1 MNIKDI
7 TSVSSLLQEM
17 ETSISSDTEIVEQTL
32 QPEEM
37 KKKIEE
43 VKQKL
48 SPLKIMRGGTKRKV
62 TLLFKQLLEIV
73 QTDESNSPLISSM
86 LEEVSSR
93 LLEVRQQDGEI
104 EALICSSDILK
115 HDNSLLNEEIVSASH
130 YHLQQQKVMS
140 KFHASNEKASRHSRH
155 SSASGSNPQENLE
168 NQSEV
173 RSILRGLAVKQEVK
187 IPALKCK
194 TFSGESDRF
203 QFRSFLLSFENV
215 FGSRRDLSD
224 AAKLQ
229 YLKAHLSSI
238 ALKDVEHL
246 PNVDDNY
253 EVALQILKDL
263 YLDVP
268 FIIDCLFHKIDTAPV
283 IDNKNLEAVRAF
295 ISEVRAHLHELKEFE
310 LDFME
315 EGSAGCKLL
324 SHIVVDKLPSSFLRE
339 LKIETKVEYPS
350 INIILDNYHM
360 ILKSM
365 ERIRGKNPSHASAFK
380 KSSNGKKTSSF
391 QNSTYSRQENTTS
404 PKKSN
409 ISSESSFV
417 KCKLC
422 DGAHFMSS
430 CTVYS
435 SPASRK
441 ERCIEIELCSSCS
454 STKHKSKQCPA
465 KRYGLS
471 HHCFYC
477 KSKKHISALCTSETN
492 GKRKSTQH
500 RRTDDTPTP
509 SSSLAQTGEE
519 ESQQSHLCIN
529 TGSTPSGNIL
539 PTISLKVKRGNKI
552 QEIRAL
558 LDFGS
563 QRSYFKGSVME
574 KLGVNIA
581 SLPRQNTTVKTFL
594 GEQTRTIY
602 SIDLELNL
610 CCGSYT
616 KIPALVDPNLD
627 VGFEVKGLMGAEYNI
642 RRNNFKIADRFYQG
656 GRHGDIVNN
665 VECLLGI
672 DALYLMKHFKVVN
685 CIRGS
690 AIDSCHGFVP
700 FGPVRKFLILSQ
712 IEVIFGEENS
722 ISPQRKRTS

>member
-1 MNIKDI
+1 MNIEDI
-7 TSVSSLLQEM
+7 SSVSTLLQEI
-17 ETSISSDTEIVEQTL
+17 ETSISSDTEIAAGQTL
-32 QPEEM
+32 KPEEM

-43 VKQKL
+43 VKEKL
-48 SPLKIMRGGTKRKV
+48 SPLKIMRGVSKRKV

-73 QTDESNSPLISSM
+73 QTDGSNSPLISSM

-93 LLEVRQQDGEI
+93 LLEVRQYDGEI
-104 EALICSSDILK
+104 EALICSSGLLK
-115 HDNSLLNEEIVSASH
+115 YDNTLLNEEIMSASH

-140 KFHASNEKASRHSRH
+140 KFHISTKNASRH

-173 RSILRGLAVKQEVK
+173 KSILRGLAVKHEVK

-229 YLKAHLSSI
+229 YLKAHLSSM

-253 EVALQILKDL
+253 KVALQILKNL

-365 ERIRGKNPSHASAFK
+365 ERIRGKNPSQTFASK

-404 PKKSN
+404 PKKSS
-409 ISSESSFV
+409 ISSESSTL

-422 DGAHFMSS
+422 NGAHFMSS

-471 HHCFYC
+471 RPCFYC
-477 KSKKHISALCTSETN
+477 KSKKHISALCSSEN

-509 SSSLAQTGEE
+509 SSSLAQTGED
-519 ESQQSHLCIN
+519 ESQRNHLCIN
-529 TGSTPSGNIL
+529 TGTTPSGNIL

-594 GEQTRTIY
+594 GEQTRTMY

-616 KIPALVDPNLD
+616 KIPALVDPSLD

-642 RRNNFKIADRFYQG
+642 RRNNFKMADRFYQG

-700 FGPVRKFLILSQ
+700 FGPVRKFLTPSQ
-712 IEVIFGEENS
+712 IEVIFGEEKSN
-722 ISPQRKRTS
+722 SPQKKRTS

>member
-1 MNIKDI
+1 MNIEDI

-17 ETSISSDTEIVEQTL
+17 ETSISSDTEIAEQTL
-32 QPEEM
+32 KPEKM

-43 VKQKL
+43 VKEKL
-48 SPLKIMRGGTKRKV
+48 SPLKIMRRVSKRKV
-62 TLLFKQLLEIV
+62 NLLFKQLLEIV

-86 LEEVSSR
+86 LEEVSSK
-93 LLEVRQQDGEI
+93 LLEVRQHDGEI
-104 EALICSSDILK
+104 EALICSSGLLK
-115 HDNSLLNEEIVSASH
+115 YDNTLLNEEIVSASH

-140 KFHASNEKASRHSRH
+140 KFHSSNEKLSRH
-155 SSASGSNPQENLE
+155 SSASGSNPRENLE

-173 RSILRGLAVKQEVK
+173 KSILRGLAVKQEVK

-194 TFSGESDRF
+194 SFSGESDRF

-215 FGSRRDLSD
+215 FGSRRDLSE
-224 AAKLQ
+224 AAKLK

-268 FIIDCLFHKIDTAPV
+268 FIIDCLFHKIDTAPF

-295 ISEVRAHLHELKEFE
+295 ISEVCAHLHELKEFE
-310 LDFME
+310 LDFMD

-324 SHIVVDKLPSSFLRE
+324 SHIVVNKLPSSFLRE

-365 ERIRGKNPSHASAFK
+365 ERIRGKNPSLASTFK

-404 PKKSN
+404 PKKS
-409 ISSESSFV
+409 IFSSESSSV

-422 DGAHFMSS
+422 DGTHFMSS

-435 SPASRK
+435 NPTSRI
-441 ERCIEIELCSSCS
+441 ERCIETELCSSCS

-471 HHCFYC
+471 RPCFYC
-477 KSKKHISALCTSETN
+477 KSKKHISALCTSEKN
-492 GKRKSTQH
+492 GKRKSEQH

-509 SSSLAQTGEE
+509 SSSFAQTEE
-519 ESQQSHLCIN
+519 DESQQSHLCIN

-594 GEQTRTIY
+594 GEQTRTMY

-616 KIPALVDPNLD
+616 QIPALVDPNID
-627 VGFEVKGLMGAEYNI
+627 VKGLMGAEYNI

-700 FGPVRKFLILSQ
+700 FGPVRKFLTPSQ

>member
-1 MNIKDI
+1 MNIEDI

-17 ETSISSDTEIVEQTL
+17 ETSISSYTEIAAEQTL
-32 QPEEM
+32 KPEEM
-37 KKKIEE
+37 RKKIEE
-43 VKQKL
+43 VKEKL
-48 SPLKIMRGGTKRKV
+48 SPLKIKRGVSKRKI
-62 TLLFKQLLEIV
+62 TLLYKQLLEIV
-73 QTDESNSPLISSM
+73 QTDGSNSPLISSM

-93 LLEVRQQDGEI
+93 LLEVRQYDGKI
-104 EALICSSDILK
+104 EALICSSGLLK
-115 HDNSLLNEEIVSASH
+115 YENTLLNEEIVSASR

-140 KFHASNEKASRHSRH
+140 KFHTSTENASRH

-168 NQSEV
+168 NQLEV
-173 RSILRGLAVKQEVK
+173 KSILRGLAVKQEVK

-229 YLKAHLSSI
+229 YLKAHLSSM

-283 IDNKNLEAVRAF
+283 IDNKNLEAVRTF
-295 ISEVRAHLHELKEFE
+295 ISEVRAHLHEVEEFE

-315 EGSAGCKLL
+315 EVSAGCNFL
-324 SHIVVDKLPSSFLRE
+324 SHIVVDKFPTSFLRE

-365 ERIRGKNPSHASAFK
+365 ERIRGKNPSQTSTFK

-409 ISSESSFV
+409 ISSESSSV
-417 KCKLC
+417 NCKLC

-471 HHCFYC
+471 RPCFYC
-477 KSKKHISALCTSETN
+477 KSKKHISALCSSEN
-492 GKRKSTQH
+492 GKRNSDQH

-509 SSSLAQTGEE
+509 SSSLEQTGED
-519 ESQQSHLCIN
+519 ESQRNHLCIN
-529 TGSTPSGNIL
+529 TGSSPSGNIL
-539 PTISLKVKRGNKI
+539 PTISLKVKKGNKI

-558 LDFGS
+558 L
-563 QRSYFKGSVME
+563 
-574 KLGVNIA
+574 
-581 SLPRQNTTVKTFL
+581 
-594 GEQTRTIY
+594 
-602 SIDLELNL
+602 
-610 CCGSYT
+610 
-616 KIPALVDPNLD
+616 
-627 VGFEVKGLMGAEYNI
+627 
-642 RRNNFKIADRFYQG
+642 
-656 GRHGDIVNN
+656 
-665 VECLLGI
+665 
-672 DALYLMKHFKVVN
+672 
-685 CIRGS
+685 
-690 AIDSCHGFVP
+690 
-700 FGPVRKFLILSQ
+700 
-712 IEVIFGEENS
+712 
-722 ISPQRKRTS
+722 